1 MRAFRKT
8 QLSRSI
14 VGQLRRPQ
22 FNIWLNAGTS
32 SSLEEGLKGAAR
44 TLKHELLRTDSV
56 PTQTG
61 IAQERDFYY
70 RTGATTEY
78 LVELLKIWLSMAQA
92 RVESMPQFLF
102 VIDDVDGLEPSKL
115 SELSKMVA
123 GDGVDVI
130 FNTRDPTIADRTS
143 YMHATNFDVPPL
155 QQDQAL
161 GLLSDLTAAKSSKE
175 VEFLSDIAAKFG
187 FLPAALVTGSQYLKT
202 HLASRSPHAVK
213 KYHDRWTS
221 DVNRRQILQFKWMA
235 NLYPHTMHSSFQV
248 SIQRLWR
255 NTNAEGPTLY
265 SCCLDMLRL
274 LSALKISCFA
284 RGELESLCE
293 LLRSFIQAQETLNIG
308 QLDEELTG
316 LLDNLRQLSEDTS
329 IASRCAM
336 ELVRVSL
343 LTTPEGTDTLVLNEM
358 IMACVML
365 RWKAGPAT
373 DRDGWDLGLG
383 DAESLL
389 LQRAAAYISETWVPI
404 STLGESIRQT
414 EL

>member
-1 MRAFRKT
+1 M
-8 QLSRSI
+8 
-14 VGQLRRPQ
+14 LR
-22 FNIWLNAGTS
+22 I
-32 SSLEEGLKGAAR
+32 E
-44 TLKHELLRTDSV
+44 SV
-56 PTQTG
+56 PTHSG

-70 RTGATTEY
+70 RAGATTEY

-102 VIDDVDGLEPSKL
+102 VINDVDGLESSEL

-161 GLLSDLTAAKSSKE
+161 GLLCDLTATKSSWE
-175 VEFLSDIAAKFG
+175 TGFLSDIAATFG

-202 HLASRSPHAVK
+202 HLASRSPYAVNT
-213 KYHDRWTS
+213 YHDRWNS
-221 DVNRRQILQFKWMA
+221 DVHRRQILQFRWTA

-248 SIQRLWR
+248 SIQRLRR
-255 NTNAEGPTLY
+255 NTNAESPTLY
-265 SCCLDMLRL
+265 SCCLDLLRL
-274 LSALKISCFA
+274 LSALKVTCFA
-284 RGELESLCE
+284 KVELESLCD
-293 LLRSFIQAQETLNIG
+293 LSRSFIQAQETLKIG
-308 QLDEELTG
+308 KVDGEMTG
-316 LLDNLRQLSEDTS
+316 LRVSLRQLSED
-329 IASRCAM
+329 ASSAPRCAT

-343 LTTPEGTDTLVLNEM
+343 LTAPEGTDTLVLNQM
-358 IMACVML
+358 TMACVML

-373 DRDGWDLGLG
+373 DRDISDLGLD

-389 LQRAAAYISETWVPI
+389 LQQAAAYISETWVPF
-404 STLGESIRQT
+404 STLREPVRQT

>member
-1 MRAFRKT
+1 MR
-8 QLSRSI
+8 
-14 VGQLRRPQ
+14 
-22 FNIWLNAGTS
+22 
-32 SSLEEGLKGAAR
+32 
-44 TLKHELLRTDSV
+44 HDLLRTESV
-56 PTQTG
+56 PTHTG

-70 RTGATTEY
+70 RAGATTDY
-78 LVELLKIWLSMAQA
+78 LVELLKTWLSMAQA

-102 VIDDVDGLEPSKL
+102 VIDDVDGLESSKL

-155 QQDQAL
+155 QQVQAL
-161 GLLSDLTAAKSSKE
+161 GLLSDLTAAKSSRE
-175 VEFLSDIAAKFG
+175 TQFLSDIAAKLG

-202 HLASRSPHAVK
+202 HLASRSLYAVNA
-213 KYHDRWTS
+213 YHDRWNS
-221 DVNRRQILQFKWMA
+221 DVHRRQILQFKWMA

-265 SCCLDMLRL
+265 SCCLDLLRL
-274 LSALKISCFA
+274 LSALKITCFA
-284 RGELESLCE
+284 RGELESLCD
-293 LLRSFIQAQETLNIG
+293 LLRSFIQVQETLNIG
-308 QLDEELTG
+308 KVDGELIG
-316 LLDNLRQLSEDTS
+316 LRISLLQWSED
-329 IASRCAM
+329 ASSAPRCAT

-343 LTTPEGTDTLVLNEM
+343 LTTIEGTDILVLNQM

-365 RWKAGPAT
+365 RLKAGPAT
-373 DRDGWDLGLG
+373 DRDGWDLGLD

-389 LQRAAAYISETWVPI
+389 LQRAAAYISDTWVPCL
-404 STLGESIRQT
+404 TLRESVRQT